1 MTGDADRCK
10 FVRSQPLRRLGLG
23 MLAAVALVA
32 PTTARASLPELFGM
46 GGRSSAMAGTGA
58 AYATGFDSVY
68 ANPAGLWASG
78 RQLSI
83 GAVYG
88 GYGLSLGTAADGSKL
103 DYPVDSTAGL
113 LFGGAFTL
121 PLGGVLRDR
130 IGAALSLYTPFGL
143 INRAHDPFPDVP
155 RAPVLDGRTQVVS
168 VLLGLGIRLPGG
180 FSIGGGA
187 IALAALVGT
196 ITITPDG
203 SGRITSISEQQLTV
217 DYAPILGLRWGGL
230 SDKLALAAVFRGA
243 SRSSYRLTVS
253 TKLGDALPIELP
265 LIYFAGSAQYDPLQ
279 LGLEVAGR
287 LRPSLLLVAQA
298 TWKHWSAYEYPVLP
312 ATKNAAKLP
321 LPGFH
326 DTIVPRVA
334 VEKTWALPSV
344 GSLALRGGYQFEWS
358 PAPDPPAAA
367 PTPESRPSNLHDA
380 DRHVLS
386 AGLGL
391 SLTGRVPLS
400 LDAYAQ
406 GHILGP
412 HSSLGGGLYVLGLM
426 MGYQL

>member
-1 MTGDADRCK
+1 MTALASR
-10 FVRSQPLRRLGLG
+10 VSRSLSPLRGLGLLLLLG
-23 MLAAVALVA
+23 GVAL
-32 PTTARASLPELFGM
+32 PTPARASLPELFGM
-46 GGRSSAMAGTGA
+46 GGRTSAMAGTGA
-58 AYATGFDSVY
+58 AYASGFDAVY
-68 ANPAGLWASG
+68 GNPAGLWQSG
-78 RQLSI
+78 RQLSV
-83 GAVYG
+83 GTVYG
-88 GYGLSLGTAADGSKL
+88 DYRLSLGTAEDSSRL
-103 DYPVDSTAGL
+103 DYPIDSTAGL

-130 IGAALSLYTPFGL
+130 VGAALSLYTPFGL

-155 RAPVLDGRTQVVS
+155 RAPVIDGRTQVVS
-168 VLLGLGIRLPGG
+168 VLLGLGLRLPAG

-217 DYAPILGLRWGGL
+217 DYAPILGVRWQGL
-230 SDKLALAAVFRGA
+230 DGKLALGAVFRGA

-287 LRPSLLLVAQA
+287 VRPSLLLVAQA

-312 ATKNAAKLP
+312 ATKSAAKLP

-326 DTIVPRVA
+326 DTLVPRVA
-334 VEKTWALPSV
+334 VEKTWAISQTV
-344 GSLALRGGYQFEWS
+344 SLALRGGYQFEWS
-358 PAPDPPAAA
+358 PAPDPPAPA

-380 DRHVLS
+380 DRHILS
-386 AGLGL
+386 TGLGL

-412 HSSLGGGLYVLGLM
+412 HSTLAGGAYVLGAML
-426 MGYQL
+426 GYQL